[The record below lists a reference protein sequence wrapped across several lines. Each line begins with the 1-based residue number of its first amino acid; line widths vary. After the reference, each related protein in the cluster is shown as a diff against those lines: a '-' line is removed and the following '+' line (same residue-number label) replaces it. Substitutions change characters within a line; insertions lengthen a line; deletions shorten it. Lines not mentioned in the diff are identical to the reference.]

1 LQSSATLRGGRLRAE
16 PLDLE
21 RDRVRAWSEYGFADW
36 AQAAPLIHGVKRARN
51 VVADQAFRRLPA
63 RHYDRFMAELAGRQ
77 PQALAIAIAY
87 NTPWV
92 VDLTTRITARN
103 LVGTLAV
110 CDNSSD
116 GQARRA
122 IERLCRDRG
131 IPYLPLP
138 LNLERHPC
146 RSHGIAL
153 NWVYYNVIDRI
164 RPRVFGFLDHDLF
177 AIDRLDLAT
186 LVADQPVY
194 GLINESVWGWNL
206 WAGFCVFDRAAVAGF
221 DPDFNNDNPRLLDTG
236 GRNWLRIYRNLDRT
250 HLRFAG
256 KTLQRLRLPGDATI
270 ATVQR
275 IDHCLHVGGASFEVG
290 SAQEA
295 RIEGFYR
302 AVIGHLEAG
311 GTLAALNADAR
322 EPALS

>member
-1 LQSSATLRGGRLRAE
+1 M
-16 PLDLE
+16 
-21 RDRVRAWSEYGFADW
+21 RAWNEYGFADW
-36 AQAAPLIHGVKRARN
+36 MQGAPLIHGIKRARN
-51 VVADQAFRRLPA
+51 VVTDQAFRRLPA
-63 RHYDRFMAELAGRQ
+63 RDYDRFMAELAARK
-77 PQALAIAIAY
+77 PEVLAVVIAY

-92 VDLTTRITARN
+92 IDLTTQITARN
-103 LVGTLAV
+103 LAGTLAV

-116 GQARRA
+116 TRASRA

-131 IPYLPLP
+131 ILYLPLP
-138 LNLERHPC
+138 YNIEHHPC

-164 RPRVFGFLDHDLF
+164 RPRVFSFLDHDLF
-177 AIDRLDLAT
+177 AIDRLDPAR
-186 LVADQPVY
+186 LVADQPLY

-236 GRNWLRIYRNLDRT
+236 GRNWLRIYRNLDRAG
-250 HLRFAG
+250 LRFATR
-256 KTLQRLRLPGDATI
+256 TLERFRLPRETTV

-275 IDHCLHVGGASFEVG
+275 IDDCLHVGGASFEAG
-290 SAQEA
+290 SAAATQIEA
-295 RIEGFYR
+295 FYR
-302 AVIGHLEAG
+302 GVIRHLDAG

-322 EPALS
+322 EPVLETLPPCGGE